1 MSHYV
6 DTFASA
12 FTGYARWVW
21 SDVTQLGAHS
31 YFTVLVVI
39 TGAFLLWEQLAPWRS
54 QPRLREGFWLDAFYL
69 VFNFYLFG
77 LLGFQALA
85 STAHAVFV
93 DGLAGIGVHDLAVVS
108 VAGLPK
114 AAQLGLYLVLRD
126 LVQYGVHRLLHAVPV
141 LWRFHRVHHS
151 VREMGVAA
159 NLRFHPM
166 ETVVYRSLEVVPMAL
181 VGFGVDDMFL
191 VYAFGLLVGHW
202 NHSNVRLPLGPLRYV
217 LNGPQMHIFHHAEV
231 MPFQRGANFGVV
243 LSVWDWLF
251 GTAWVPDDGR
261 RHALGFRGV
270 ALYPRGFLA
279 QLVERFRPARP
290 PAADPTIR

>member
-1 MSHYV
+1 MSRYAE
-6 DTFASA
+6 TFASA

-21 SDVTQLGAHS
+21 SDVTQPGAHS
-31 YFTVLVVI
+31 YFTLLVVV
-39 TGAFLLWEQLAPWRS
+39 TGVFLAWEQLAPWRS
-54 QPRLREGFWLDAFYL
+54 QPRVREGFWLDAFYL

-85 STAHAVFV
+85 ATAHASFV
-93 DGLAGIGVHDLAVVS
+93 DALAAIGVSDLVLVH
-108 VAGLPK
+108 VGGLPK
-114 AAQLGLYLVLRD
+114 VAQLGLYLVLRD
-126 LVQYGVHRLLHAVPV
+126 LVQYGVHRLLHAVPA

-181 VGFGVDDMFL
+181 VGFGVDDMFV

-202 NHSNVRLPLGPLRYV
+202 NHANIRLPLGPLRYV
-217 LNGPQMHIFHHAEV
+217 LNGPQMHIFHHAKA
-231 MPFQRGANFGVV
+231 MPFPRGANFGVV

-251 GTAWVPDDGR
+251 GTAWVPDEGR
-261 RHALGFRGV
+261 DHVLGFEGV
-270 ALYPRGFLA
+270 AEYPRGFLA
-279 QLVERFRPARP
+279 QLVEPFRPSRTPEAP
-290 PAADPTIR
+290 